1 MNLVDSSGWLEYLSD
16 GKNADSFSTPLN
28 DIENVIV
35 PTICIYEVFKVVLR
49 EKSENEALQAV
60 ALMKQGN
67 IVDLS
72 FEISIQAARFSID
85 NKIPMADSIIYTT
98 GQIYNAIIWTQD
110 DDFKNLPGVK
120 YFSKDKLEKS

>member
-35 PTICIYEVFKVVLR
+35 PTICIYEVFRVVIR
-49 EKSENEALQAV
+49 EKGENEALQAV

-98 GQIYNAIIWTQD
+98 GQKYNAIIWTQD

-120 YFSKDKLEKS
+120 YFPQ

>member
-35 PTICIYEVFKVVLR
+35 PTICIYEVFRVVLR
-49 EKSENEALQAV
+49 EKGENEALQAV

-72 FEISIQAARFSID
+72 FEISVQAARFSID

-98 GQIYNAIIWTQD
+98 GKIYNAIIWTQD

-120 YFSKDKLEKS
+120 YFSK

>member
-35 PTICIYEVFKVVLR
+35 PTICIYEVFRVVIR
-49 EKSENEALQAV
+49 EKGENEALQAV

-72 FEISIQAARFSID
+72 FEISIQAAKFSID

-98 GQIYNAIIWTQD
+98 GQKYNAIIWTQD

-120 YFSKDKLEKS
+120 YFPK

>member
-35 PTICIYEVFKVVLR
+35 PTICIYEVFKVVIR
-49 EKSENEALQAV
+49 EKGENEALQAV

-72 FEISIQAARFSID
+72 FEISIQAAKFSID

-98 GQIYNAIIWTQD
+98 GQKYNAIIWTQD

-120 YFSKDKLEKS
+120 YFPQ

>member
-28 DIENVIV
+28 DIENMIV

-49 EKSENEALQAV
+49 EKGENEALQAV

-98 GQIYNAIIWTQD
+98 GKIYNAIIWTQD

-120 YFSKDKLEKS
+120 YFYKDKL

>member
-35 PTICIYEVFKVVLR
+35 PTICIYEVFRVVLR
-49 EKSENEALQAV
+49 EKGENEALQAV

-98 GQIYNAIIWTQD
+98 GQKYNAIIWTQD

-120 YFSKDKLEKS
+120 YFPR

>member
-16 GKNADSFSTPLN
+16 GKNADSFSTPLI

-35 PTICIYEVFKVVLR
+35 PTICIYEVFRVVIR
-49 EKSENEALQAV
+49 EKGENEALQAV

-98 GQIYNAIIWTQD
+98 GKIYNAIIWTQD

-120 YFSKDKLEKS
+120 YFSK

>member
-49 EKSENEALQAV
+49 EKGENEALQVV

-67 IVDLS
+67 IIDLS

-98 GQIYNAIIWTQD
+98 GKIYNAIIWTQD

-120 YFSKDKLEKS
+120 YFRKNR

>member
-16 GKNADSFSTPLN
+16 GKNADSFANPLHE
-28 DIENVIV
+28 IENVIV

-49 EKSENEALQAV
+49 EKGENEAIQSV
-60 ALMKQGN
+60 ALMQQGN

-72 FEISIQAARFSID
+72 FEISIQAAKFSLD

-110 DDFKNLPGVK
+110 DDFKNLSGVK
-120 YFSKDKLEKS
+120 YFPK

>member
-35 PTICIYEVFKVVLR
+35 PTICIYEVFRVVLR
-49 EKSENEALQAV
+49 EKGENEALQAV

-85 NKIPMADSIIYTT
+85 NKIPMVDSIIYTT

-120 YFSKDKLEKS
+120 YFPK

>member
-16 GKNADSFSTPLN
+16 SKNADSFAVPLN
-28 DIENVIV
+28 DIKNLIV

-49 EKSENEALQAV
+49 EKGENQALQSV

-67 IVDLS
+67 IVDLT
-72 FEISIQAARFSID
+72 FEISIQSAKFSLD
-85 NKIPMADSIIYTT
+85 NKIPMADSIIYTI

-120 YFSKDKLEKS
+120 YYPK

>member
-16 GKNADSFSTPLN
+16 SKNADSFSIPLN
-28 DIENVIV
+28 DIKSVIV

-49 EKSENEALQAV
+49 EKGENQALQSV

-67 IVDLS
+67 VVDLT
-72 FEISIQAARFSID
+72 FEISIQSAKFSLD

-98 GQIYNAIIWTQD
+98 GQIYNATIWTQD
-110 DDFKNLPGVK
+110 DDFEDLPGVK
-120 YFSKDKLEKS
+120 YFSK

>member
-35 PTICIYEVFKVVLR
+35 PTICIYEVFKVVIR
-49 EKSENEALQAV
+49 EKGENEALQAV

-72 FEISIQAARFSID
+72 FEISIQAAKFSID

-98 GQIYNAIIWTQD
+98 GQKYNAIIWTQD
-110 DDFKNLPGVK
+110 DDFKNLPSVK
-120 YFSKDKLEKS
+120 YFPR

>member
-35 PTICIYEVFKVVLR
+35 PTICIYEVFRVVLR
-49 EKSENEALQAV
+49 EKGENEALQAV

-72 FEISIQAARFSID
+72 FEISIQAAKFSID
-85 NKIPMADSIIYTT
+85 NKIPMADSIVYTT
-98 GQIYNAIIWTQD
+98 GQKYNAVIWTQD

-120 YFSKDKLEKS
+120 YFPQ